1 MSQTG
6 YTPIQLYYSTTSSAT
21 PTAGNLA
28 NGELAIN
35 IADEKLYF
43 KNSSGAVKVI
53 ASTASGGVSSV
64 AATVP
69 SFLSVSGS
77 PITSSGTLA
86 FSYSGTALPVANG
99 GTGLTFL
106 TASYV
111 PYGNGTGAYVSSQN
125 FQYDGTVLRV
135 GTSGLLGGLTN
146 PTIASTGGTN
156 NYIQSY
162 IYNSTNGTSASSDW
176 VAYASNSTD
185 SHGWADLGFT
195 SASYADTTYTV
206 TGPNEAYLLGSAP
219 SGSGATGNLVYA
231 TDNTGT
237 TNAHQWYVGGFT
249 QAKSAW
255 KMQLTSAG
263 LQLANAL
270 PVASGGTGLTTTPS
284 NGAIDIG
291 NGAGFTRT
299 TLTAG
304 SGISITNGSGSIS
317 IAATGSGG
325 TVTSV
330 GGTGTVNGI
339 TLTGTVTSSGNLTL
353 GGSLSGVSLTTQVS
367 GTLPVANGGTGV
379 TTSTGSG
386 NVVLSTSPTLVT
398 PLLGTPTSGVM
409 TNVTGLPLTTGVTGT
424 LPVANGG
431 TGLTAPGTSG
441 NVLTSNGSAWVSSA
455 PASSSALTLLATLT
469 PTAAANVDFLS
480 TFSSTYDNYL
490 IVGEG
495 ILPSSPDSISFR
507 FANAGTVDSGSNYYQ
522 ITSSGGNS
530 NTAVTNGY
538 VRGSSVYTSGGC
550 DFTMTVQNVNSTT
563 LNKSAQANSVAQ
575 SNATFRSQ
583 SCDATGYSNTS
594 AISGM
599 RLFWAGAA
607 NFAASGKIR
616 IYGYANT

>member
-304 SGISITNGSGSIS
+304 SGVSITNASGAIT

-431 TGLTAPGTSG
+431 TGSTSLTANNVLLGNGTSALQVVAPGTSG
-441 NVLTSNGSAWVSSA
+441 NILTSNGTTWTSATPATSGGMTLLASLTPSNGATTATVTSLANSKSFLIVTSGVSVSPNSVLTVSVSSDNGSTFGAKVVFGSSSSA
-455 PASSSALTLLATLT
+455 PYGIVTIYSTNISGAVKMLGGQQAFGSTIASETGVTGVINALQF
-469 PTAAANVDFLS
+469 AANTN
-480 TFSSTYDNYL
+480 TFT
-490 IVGEG
+490 
-495 ILPSSPDSISFR
+495 
-507 FANAGTVDSGSNYYQ
+507 GTGTIY
-522 ITSSGGNS
+522 
-530 NTAVTNGY
+530 
-538 VRGSSVYTSGGC
+538 
-550 DFTMTVQNVNSTT
+550 
-563 LNKSAQANSVAQ
+563 
-575 SNATFRSQ
+575 
-583 SCDATGYSNTS
+583 
-594 AISGM
+594 
-599 RLFWAGAA
+599 
-607 NFAASGKIR
+607 
-616 IYGYANT
+616 IYGMN